1 MFAVRIPPN
10 ELQMMYEG
18 GGTYLIVRY
27 QFQYLN
33 GIKYEYSES
42 PAHLESVSLR
52 SQKVSLSFLKDFQ
65 IER

>member
-1 MFAVRIPPN
+1 MFAVQIPPI

-18 GGTYLIVRY
+18 GGTYLIVQYR
-27 QFQYLN
+27 FQYLN

-42 PAHLESVSLR
+42 HAHLESVLLR
-52 SQKVSLSFLKDFQ
+52 GQKVSLSFLKDFQ